1 MSCCRLASP
10 RPQPSPIP
18 DLRPSLSESA
28 KIMAA
33 QEAWERRHGTSTGSP
48 AAEGASSSDEPA
60 DVPVVPRSTA
70 AHISKNPPFPGPSGP
85 LSGARGVAGE
95 NSNLLR
101 AAQTPVPLPPYQQ
114 PLQSATLNNHLET
127 PPSAAAASSNEP
139 LRSVERTKQRER
151 ASKDAGRGAETVTL
165 HLASSA
171 ALAPLSLHRRL
182 MASAG
187 WRARKARGA
196 ESPRSSSGDG
206 PPDPE
211 VGAMGTD
218 TAIIPYMHKLIRFSE
233 MPLSGDSPR
242 RAERLGEVLGSWG
255 SACAVAHMTGEEST
269 DPEARCTADCYPTS
283 RLFGECIEPPS
294 QAGNDSTE
302 RPRRRSTPRST
313 HRARRGRPERR
324 TTSPGGRGESA
335 RGKHASDAYFP
346 RGALP
351 TRLDDVAAFAIRW
364 WAHALAC
371 GGINRWRAAI
381 ATGFIAPLLLFS
393 LLSSQHHLPLLHFFA
408 HLACRRAQR
417 PRGLDIAGEHLA
429 GIVDCPLLSLSST
442 SPPAQGS
449 RGLDI
454 AGERLACGV
463 PDRRQSSP
471 ALEKC
476 RHCDGH
482 SNMGSKTGM
491 HAQEGRCFF
500 PGIPRPTQTRRWR
513 FSNGSTSQNCTD
525 SNARPRRSTGLGWK
539 NLDKD
544 SHWEEKTIRLP
555 GVEEYF
561 DQLDKSE
568 YFDRRLM
575 EAWVQLLKMN
585 ADHDFKAWEK
595 VRGLLDYPGGP
606 SNYKRRSPSLAS
618 SAAEPDRME
627 NNPPPVPPSQH
638 GVDTSIDDPDDG
650 PGLAQPI
657 LTTPAPGPRRRTHNP
672 SNRGTGTPRGRLN
685 VSPATTAK
693 AETSPMNSDPGQ
705 LGRRHNPQ
713 GCLRSTGL
721 AWKQPATTSGLQ
733 RSCVAP
739 YVAGNIA
746 AKICKAL
753 RASHVRASPVRRAV
767 CESPVEPGA
776 MEIDRGVD
784 EASECFEQGL
794 GRESAAQE
802 QNGPGIRWMIFA

>member
-1 MSCCRLASP
+1 MVTAVIHHSAA
-10 RPQPSPIP
+10 PQ
-18 DLRPSLSESA
+18 
-28 KIMAA
+28 
-33 QEAWERRHGTSTGSP
+33 W
-48 AAEGASSSDEPA
+48 
-60 DVPVVPRSTA
+60 
-70 AHISKNPPFPGPSGP
+70 
-85 LSGARGVAGE
+85 
-95 NSNLLR
+95 
-101 AAQTPVPLPPYQQ
+101 
-114 PLQSATLNNHLET
+114 ATL
-127 PPSAAAASSNEP
+127 AYP
-139 LRSVERTKQRER
+139 LVMWC
-151 ASKDAGRGAETVTL
+151 D
-165 HLASSA
+165 
-171 ALAPLSLHRRL
+171 
-182 MASAG
+182 
-187 WRARKARGA
+187 
-196 ESPRSSSGDG
+196 
-206 PPDPE
+206 
-211 VGAMGTD
+211 
-218 TAIIPYMHKLIRFSE
+218 
-233 MPLSGDSPR
+233 
-242 RAERLGEVLGSWG
+242 
-255 SACAVAHMTGEEST
+255 
-269 DPEARCTADCYPTS
+269 
-283 RLFGECIEPPS
+283 S
-294 QAGNDSTE
+294 QA
-302 RPRRRSTPRST
+302 PCAP
-313 HRARRGRPERR
+313 
-324 TTSPGGRGESA
+324 
-335 RGKHASDAYFP
+335 
-346 RGALP
+346 
-351 TRLDDVAAFAIRW
+351 V
-364 WAHALAC
+364 
-371 GGINRWRAAI
+371 
-381 ATGFIAPLLLFS
+381 IAPLLLFS
-393 LLSSQHHLPLLHFFA
+393 LLSSLFSQHHLPLLHFFA

-417 PRGLDIAGEHLA
+417 PRRLDIAGEHLA
-429 GIVDCPLLSLSST
+429 GIVDCPPLSLSST
-442 SPPAQGS
+442 SPPAQGP

-476 RHCDGH
+476 RHCDEH
-482 SNMGSKTGM
+482 SNMGSKTGI

-513 FSNGSTSQNCTD
+513 FSNGSTSQNCTG

-595 VRGLLDYPGGP
+595 RGLLDSPGGP
-606 SNYKRRSPSLAS
+606 SNHKRRSPSLAS

-657 LTTPAPGPRRRTHNP
+657 LTTPTPGPRRRTRNP
-672 SNRGTGTPRGRLN
+672 SNRGTGTPR
-685 VSPATTAK
+685 
-693 AETSPMNSDPGQ
+693 
-705 LGRRHNPQ
+705 

-753 RASHVRASPVRRAV
+753 QASHVRASPVRRAV
-767 CESPVEPGA
+767 CESPVEPRA

-784 EASECFEQGL
+784 EASECSEQGL